1 MYMQYARSKVIIIYG
16 DKNTSKSLQKI
27 SVYDVNERVQCKD
40 EAVDKTID
48 SEKNRFFGMTKTRE
62 KLTLIIIFL
71 NHAISSF
78 ILRVNECIIH
88 PFTSTNESIDLVF
101 LDNILI

>member
-1 MYMQYARSKVIIIYG
+1 MQKYCYKLLHLLCLSAIGDPYMYMQYARSKVIIIYG

-48 SEKNRFFGMTKTRE
+48 SEKNRF
-62 KLTLIIIFL
+62 LIDMEL
-71 NHAISSF
+71 
-78 ILRVNECIIH
+78 
-88 PFTSTNESIDLVF
+88 
-101 LDNILI
+101 

>member
-1 MYMQYARSKVIIIYG
+1 MYALKMYRSKVIIIYG

-48 SEKNRFFGMTKTRE
+48 SEKNRF
-62 KLTLIIIFL
+62 LIDMEL
-71 NHAISSF
+71 
-78 ILRVNECIIH
+78 
-88 PFTSTNESIDLVF
+88 
-101 LDNILI
+101 